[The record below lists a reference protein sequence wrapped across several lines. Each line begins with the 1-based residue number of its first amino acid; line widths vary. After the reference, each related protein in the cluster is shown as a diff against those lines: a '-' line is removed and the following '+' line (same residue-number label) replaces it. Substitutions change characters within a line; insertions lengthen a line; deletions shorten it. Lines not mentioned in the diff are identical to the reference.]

1 MADTTETVEL
11 QIDHSEM
18 FKSALA
24 DDPPAAEPQ
33 PESTNDDKAAIPSW
47 RLREV
52 TEARQVA
59 ERRNEELS
67 RQNAVFQSQMEEM
80 RRHIASIN
88 APKPEPVNWFEN
100 PEGALKQSIS
110 PIEQQLA
117 EIRSQSI
124 LNSSEA
130 LAIARH
136 GVAAVDEMK
145 AAIETAQQRN
155 DPELQMLA
163 VQMQRSN
170 DPVGIAMNW
179 HKRMRALEITGGD
192 PVAYEQKVK
201 EKLLKDPDFRKQIV
215 ETIRAEA
222 SQNPAARPVVQMPT
236 PLRGTGAN
244 ESADAADM
252 SDRAIFQH
260 AMGGTRR

>member
-1 MADTTETVEL
+1 
-11 QIDHSEM
+11 
-18 FKSALA
+18 
-24 DDPPAAEPQ
+24 
-33 PESTNDDKAAIPSW
+33 
-47 RLREV
+47 
-52 TEARQVA
+52 
-59 ERRNEELS
+59 
-67 RQNAVFQSQMEEM
+67 
-80 RRHIASIN
+80 
-88 APKPEPVNWFEN
+88 
-100 PEGALKQSIS
+100 
-110 PIEQQLA
+110 
-117 EIRSQSI
+117 
-124 LNSSEA
+124 
-130 LAIARH
+130 
-136 GVAAVDEMK
+136 
-145 AAIETAQQRN
+145 
-155 DPELQMLA
+155 
-163 VQMQRSN
+163 
-170 DPVGIAMNW
+170 MNW